1 MYNDVSSEV
10 DARVPSSFDLQF
22 YGLCLEVSQ
31 ELWSQQGT
39 FSQLRQASLEHHQ
52 MVVADPYFQK
62 HMRDTDHQN
71 CTGHSEPEKK

>member
-1 MYNDVSSEV
+1 MYNNLFSEV

-22 YGLCLEVSQ
+22 HGLSLELSH
-31 ELWSQQGT
+31 EHWLQQGT

>member
-1 MYNDVSSEV
+1 M
-10 DARVPSSFDLQF
+10 DALIPSSFDLQF
-22 YGLCLEVSQ
+22 HGLSLELSQ
-31 ELWSQQGT
+31 ELLPQQGT

-71 CTGHSEPEKK
+71 CTGHSEPKKK